1 MDALLSGYGCVMELH
16 GCLAHLARMRREP
29 QADGGGGHH
38 VRHHVRHYLRH
49 HVRQGYRNDYRC
61 LILFPNVHYFPPTG
75 NHKLMGVVD
84 ITCDIGGAFEMLT
97 TSPYYPH
104 DAVLGPHRRGVPGD
118 MGHVFGAILWAV
130 SAKS

>member
-1 MDALLSGYGCVMELH
+1 MGVVDITCDIGGAFEMLTTSPYYPHNAVLGPHRRGGMF
-16 GCLAHLARMRREP
+16 LAPFCGQSAPKVDNMMWLPAS
-29 QADGGGGHH
+29 A
-38 VRHHVRHYLRH
+38 
-49 HVRQGYRNDYRC
+49 
-61 LILFPNVHYFPPTG
+61 G